1 MLDSGAA
8 SCMIQDAHRMRHW
21 RGASNIIPWDWC
33 GFPLQ
38 GDSVLLFHVVGGQ
51 TFSTIHCHTCHDCC
65 RPSNTIVSSAQTI
78 RQWAVQSAFR
88 ALSAPCDLASNV
100 PSCQCRLSP
109 TWNPATYLYDDRR
122 YVIYVYNTDSC
133 SMYVYM
139 HISCIYCS
147 YMYVFTVF
155 TQIHLPVLSTWSSS
169 STKIL
174 VTRQARWN
182 IRCID

>member
-38 GDSVLLFHVVGGQ
+38 GDSVLLFHVLGGQ
-51 TFSTIHCHTCHDCC
+51 TFSTIHCHICHDCC
-65 RPSNTIVSSAQTI
+65 RPSNTIVSSARTI

-100 PSCQCRLSP
+100 PSC
-109 TWNPATYLYDDRR
+109 
-122 YVIYVYNTDSC
+122 C

-147 YMYVFTVF
+147 YMYVFT
-155 TQIHLPVLSTWSSS
+155 QIHLPVLSMWSSS

-174 VTRQARWN
+174 VTRLARWKN
-182 IRCID
+182 TCID

>member
-88 ALSAPCDLASNV
+88 ALSASMWPGFKCAK
-100 PSCQCRLSP
+100 LSVQIEP
-109 TWNPATYLYDDRR
+109 YLKPGDILIWRSTIYNICIQYRFLLYVCLHAYIMHLLLIYVCIYRVYTDTLTCTV
-122 YVIYVYNTDSC
+122 YVILFK
-133 SMYVYM
+133 
-139 HISCIYCS
+139 H
-147 YMYVFTVF
+147 
-155 TQIHLPVLSTWSSS
+155 
-169 STKIL
+169 
-174 VTRQARWN
+174 
-182 IRCID
+182 